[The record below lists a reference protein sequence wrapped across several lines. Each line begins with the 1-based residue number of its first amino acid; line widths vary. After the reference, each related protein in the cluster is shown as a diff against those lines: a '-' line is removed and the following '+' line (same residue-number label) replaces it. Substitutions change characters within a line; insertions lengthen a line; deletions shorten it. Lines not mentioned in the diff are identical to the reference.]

1 MKEKTCLTRPL
12 GVEPTSTL
20 PVLARAVKNLALQD
34 VLILGF
40 QLVMWLRALLAPPGT
55 PGTSARLVATGLLA
69 LAVTMVV
76 VCRGELLPEGRAR
89 MLLYRLLALLCVLL
103 SYFEMGVLLPA
114 LRPVLFDA
122 PLLAIDRALLGET
135 PAKVLEAWLTPGRAA
150 WYSFFYY
157 SYVWL
162 MAFHLIG
169 TAALDRGRRAH
180 ELLLAATLVGLVGHF
195 CYGLVPAVG
204 PYAHMGFA
212 RPIEG
217 GFFWD
222 LVRTMVGDAGALLD
236 VFPSLHTA
244 FPTLYA
250 LHALR
255 HRRTVPYR
263 FLWPV
268 SVFFAANIIPST
280 MLLRWHYAIDVVAG
294 LVLAVGA
301 HRIAIAVAARE
312 PLRRAAGRQA
322 SFGD

>member
-1 MKEKTCLTRPL
+1 MKTKAQATYPFS
-12 GVEPTSTL
+12 VETASPV
-20 PVLARAVKNLALQD
+20 PVLARALRNLALQD
-34 VLILGF
+34 LLIVGF
-40 QLVMWLRALLAPPGT
+40 HLVMWVRALLAPAGALAT
-55 PGTSARLVATGLLA
+55 TARLLATGLLA
-69 LAVTMVV
+69 LALTMVL
-76 VCRGELLPEGRAR
+76 VCRGELLPAGRAR
-89 MLLYRLLALLCVLL
+89 DLLYRLLALLCVLL

-114 LRPVLFDA
+114 LGPELLDA

-135 PAKVLEAWLTPGRAA
+135 PARVLERWLTPGRAA

-204 PYAHMGFA
+204 PYAHMSFA

-222 LVRTMVGDAGALLD
+222 LVRTMVGDAGAMLD

-255 HRRTVPYR
+255 HRRTAPYR
-263 FLWPV
+263 LLWPV
-268 SVFFAANIIPST
+268 TVFFAANIIPST

-294 LVLAVGA
+294 LVLAVA
-301 HRIAIAVAARE
+301 AQRIAIAVAARE

-322 SFGD
+322 SFG